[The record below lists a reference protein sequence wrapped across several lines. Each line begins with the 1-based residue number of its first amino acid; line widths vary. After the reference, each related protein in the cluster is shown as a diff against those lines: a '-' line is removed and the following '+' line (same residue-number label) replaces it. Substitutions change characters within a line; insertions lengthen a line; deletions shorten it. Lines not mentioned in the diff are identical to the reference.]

1 MPCFSPRVMVFPVH
15 VVDDVSSERVV
26 LKANQIR
33 CLEKLQVQKSR
44 CFGALSTDG
53 MLSLLRPCH
62 PTVVLHDRSV
72 YFCLDGY

>member
-1 MPCFSPRVMVFPVH
+1 MPCFFPRVMVFPVH

-44 CFGALSTDG
+44 CFGTLSTDG
-53 MLSLLRPCH
+53 LLRPCH
-62 PTVVLHDRSV
+62 PTVVLHDRSGSV